1 MMNLTDLLNKLPS
14 FKRIAVT
21 LNKTSIKEPLITNV
35 ESFTK
40 SIPYDFLKNR
50 KINYISPEIDFKND
64 LPYLLVVLR

>member
-21 LNKTSIKEPLITNV
+21 FKSSIKEPLITNV

-40 SIPYDFLKNR
+40 SIPYDFLKSR
-50 KINYISPEIDFKND
+50 KIDYISPEIDFKND